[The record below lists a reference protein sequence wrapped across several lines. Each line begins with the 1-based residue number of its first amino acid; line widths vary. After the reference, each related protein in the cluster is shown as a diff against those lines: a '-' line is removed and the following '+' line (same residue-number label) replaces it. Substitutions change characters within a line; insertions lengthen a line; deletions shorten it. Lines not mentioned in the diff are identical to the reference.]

1 VLKALGNASEGL
13 SSTEIWGAA
22 GFTTLNATNVALSR
36 MASDGVIERVKRG
49 VYGLPGTRAKIGS
62 QKTCKFERSEQ
73 KGDEIQ

>member
-49 VYGLPGTRAKIGS
+49 VYGLPGTRAKNRLA
-62 QKTCKFERSEQ
+62 ENM
-73 KGDEIQ
+73 